1 MGSDM
6 HISMALQVMDKD
18 HCDHVGPGS
27 IHARPLSV
35 LLTIPDSQ
43 TILEDDIL
51 QTHQFDVCVCAYSQV
66 KNIQKLSKICGWCF
80 RRDDEIMVRYIL
92 VAVLTKYP

>member
-51 QTHQFDVCVCAYSQV
+51 QTHQFDVCVCVHTAKSKTF
-66 KNIQKLSKICGWCF
+66 KNCQKS
-80 RRDDEIMVRYIL
+80 
-92 VAVLTKYP
+92 VAGASEGTMKSWSDIY